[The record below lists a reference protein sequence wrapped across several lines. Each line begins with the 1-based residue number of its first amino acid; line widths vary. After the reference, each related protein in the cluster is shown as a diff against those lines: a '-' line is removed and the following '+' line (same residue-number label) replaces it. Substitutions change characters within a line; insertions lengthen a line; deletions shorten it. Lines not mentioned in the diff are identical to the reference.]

1 MDNRERLLTKLKKA
15 LKVGGDT
22 HDLEDVLYCLETG
35 KMQAFWNDGA
45 LIVTEIVQAPAR
57 RYLHIFL
64 AVGDMDSVMAL
75 DEKLKAFAS
84 EKGCEFGRALV
95 RPGFEKALQ
104 AKGWKRKM
112 IVMEYNN
119 GW

>member
-1 MDNRERLLTKLKKA
+1 MDNQERLLTKLRKA
-15 LKVGGDT
+15 LRAGGNT
-22 HDLEDVLYCLETG
+22 HELEDILFGLETG

-45 LIVTEIVQAPAR
+45 LVVTEIVQAPAR

-64 AVGDMDSVMAL
+64 AAGDMDSVMAL
-75 DEKLKAFAS
+75 DDKLKAFAS

-95 RPGFEKALQ
+95 RPGFEKALK

-112 IVMEYNN
+112 IVMEYE
-119 GW
+119 